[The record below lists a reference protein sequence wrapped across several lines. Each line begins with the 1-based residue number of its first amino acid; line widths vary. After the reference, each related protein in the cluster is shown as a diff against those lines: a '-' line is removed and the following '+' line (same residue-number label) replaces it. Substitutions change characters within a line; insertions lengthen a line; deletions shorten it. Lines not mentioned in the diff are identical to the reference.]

1 MAATASP
8 QKISPRQLK
17 KSWEACMEFILNE
30 NETEQ
35 NSFEWDFFMRRRIS
49 VVRWAAAGL

>member
-17 KSWEACMEFILNE
+17 KSWEACMAFILNK

>member
-1 MAATASP
+1 MA
-8 QKISPRQLK
+8 
-17 KSWEACMEFILNE
+17 FILNE
-30 NETEQ
+30 NEKEQ